1 MNVLIDYIK
10 NMNWE
15 NIGITV
21 MGIVAMLSTVR
32 VWYNK
37 NIVDIKKISKE
48 GLELTESIKY
58 NKAQILSQNNLINE
72 LSHFKKTVHKQEKI
86 IKGFNDKINTL
97 EEKLDILVNLI
108 DKKGDSDGL

>member
-1 MNVLIDYIK
+1 MNELIDYIK

-15 NIGITV
+15 NIGIAI
-21 MGIVAMLSTVR
+21 MGIVTMLSTVR

-37 NIVDIKKISKE
+37 HIVDIKRVSKE

-72 LSHFKKTVHKQEKI
+72 LSHFKKTVYKQEKI
-86 IKGFNDKINTL
+86 IKGFNNKINTL
-97 EEKLDILVNLI
+97 EKKLDMLVNI
-108 DKKGDSDGL
+108 MDKKGDNNEL